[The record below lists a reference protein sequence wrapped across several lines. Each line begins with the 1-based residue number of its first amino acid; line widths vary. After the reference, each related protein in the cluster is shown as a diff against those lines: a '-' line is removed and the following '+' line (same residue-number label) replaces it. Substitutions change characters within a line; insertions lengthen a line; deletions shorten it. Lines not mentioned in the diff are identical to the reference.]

1 MQCMSSRHEQQAGA
15 AGRSRG
21 RSGGNVAGG
30 RGGGEPA
37 QLISQLVPTLTTPP
51 APATSPFCHPQATR
65 RCTWRR
71 ATCTPTPSLRCSREG
86 QTRSRRTARGAG
98 GCCPGGGL
106 STGGCAQISRTAC
119 CRVPPARLTTLTF
132 TPPLVQRRMALE
144 NVIQLLTGGCRAC
157 GALMSG
163 SLGSGNDPACCF
175 YDAIACSAGG
185 YFLCNRRLGSLLPP
199 SFLSTA
205 CLSTPACLQ
214 STCLRMWTR
223 WLCWRSGWPGRRGA
237 ATPSGWSSLR
247 TRRR

>member
-1 MQCMSSRHEQQAGA
+1 MNKVALVERLLAAEAEVDLADKEGEYMQCMSSRQEQQAGA

-132 TPPLVQRRMALE
+132 TPPLVQPS
-144 NVIQLLTGGCRAC
+144 GPC
-157 GALMSG
+157 G
-163 SLGSGNDPACCF
+163 
-175 YDAIACSAGG
+175 
-185 YFLCNRRLGSLLPP
+185 
-199 SFLSTA
+199 
-205 CLSTPACLQ
+205 
-214 STCLRMWTR
+214 
-223 WLCWRSGWPGRRGA
+223 GA
-237 ATPSGWSSLR
+237 AQFAAPGQPYAGAAAHGAGECHPAAHGWVPGLR
-247 TRRR
+247 GPDVGKLGKRERPRLLLLRCNCVLGWWLFLVQ